1 MIPIGADP
9 DASPIAPAAAGRRAS
24 AGRTGQDPGS
34 GSVPLDM
41 RDFLDRIRAFLRGVE
56 CPAEAGPLPL
66 AAGAMLGNEWL
77 APHLVR
83 WPPRTLPG
91 AERPGKS

>member
-9 DASPIAPAAAGRRAS
+9 DASPIAPATAGQRAS
-24 AGRTGQDPGS
+24 AGRTERDHRS
-34 GSVPLDM
+34 GSVAPGM
-41 RDFLDRIRAFLRGVE
+41 RDFPGRIRAFLRGVE
-56 CPAEAGPLPL
+56 RPAEAGPLPL
-66 AAGAMLGNEWL
+66 AAGAMLANEWL